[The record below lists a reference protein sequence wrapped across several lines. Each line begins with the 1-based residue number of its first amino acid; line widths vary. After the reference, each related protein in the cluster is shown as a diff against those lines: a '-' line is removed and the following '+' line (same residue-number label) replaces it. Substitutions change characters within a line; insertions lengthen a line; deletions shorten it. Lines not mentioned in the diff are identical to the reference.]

1 LMALRNPPMPAE
13 SLEELASALFGLMIL
28 GDDRAIVA
36 TYIAG
41 TLAYTAKP

>member
-1 LMALRNPPMPAE
+1 
-13 SLEELASALFGLMIL
+13 LEELASALFGLMIL

-41 TLAYTAKP
+41 DRANATNP